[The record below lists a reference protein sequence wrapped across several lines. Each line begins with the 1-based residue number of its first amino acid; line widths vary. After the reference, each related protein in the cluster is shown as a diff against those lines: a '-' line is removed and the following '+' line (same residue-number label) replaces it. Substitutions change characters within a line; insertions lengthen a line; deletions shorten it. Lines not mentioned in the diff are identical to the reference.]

1 LLAWSL
7 LLKRVIVQTN
17 VKSCKQYANIHVA
30 IGVFQLIDRLTR
42 HPSVPILNAAQLQE
56 LIAPVDTAFSNRARM
71 VSSIHIRTEC
81 WFRVRRK
88 KCESSMLRRKLV
100 LPTLV
105 CYGLIAVFGQGL
117 HVWFEHDGEQAF
129 GGDRDLVACDPFHST
144 HECLRTGDQHHPGH
158 NEQQCSICQHH
169 SLGQFFVAESPS
181 AIAIVECGFT
191 TVLTHESAN
200 CPTHHLPSQ
209 PRAPP
214 LA

>member
-1 LLAWSL
+1 M
-7 LLKRVIVQTN
+7 QTI
-17 VKSCKQYANIHVA
+17 CQYLHRNR
-30 IGVFQLIDRLTR
+30 VFQLIDRLTR
-42 HPSVPILNAAQLQE
+42 HASVPILNRAQLHE
-56 LIAPVDTAFSNRARM
+56 LIAPLGTVFPTALD
-71 VSSIHIRTEC
+71 
-81 WFRVRRK
+81 WFPRSTFEPNAGSGFDEK

-117 HVWFEHDGEQAF
+117 HLWLAHDDELFCNDHEQ
-129 GGDRDLVACDPFHST
+129 VACDQLGSPQGAVRSS
-144 HECLRTGDQHHPGH
+144 DQYRHGH
-158 NEQQCSICQHH
+158 NEQECSICQHH

-191 TVLTHESAN
+191 TVLMRESAN
-200 CPTHHLPSQ
+200 CPTHHSPSQ